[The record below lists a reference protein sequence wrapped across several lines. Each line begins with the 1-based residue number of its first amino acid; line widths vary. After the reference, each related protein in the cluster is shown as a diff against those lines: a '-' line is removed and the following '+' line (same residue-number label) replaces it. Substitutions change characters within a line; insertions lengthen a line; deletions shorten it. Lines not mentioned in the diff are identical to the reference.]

1 MPFFQD
7 GPVLSNL
14 FTQDSWLTATV
25 EKFLPASVYTEHE
38 PLLRELGKIS
48 AQCVKLQVE
57 SDQNPPQLTH
67 FDPWGLRIDNIQTAK
82 HWDLFRELAI
92 KWQIVGKGHDK
103 QLGSHARVLQT
114 AYMMLFSPTTAT
126 YLCPLA
132 MSDAAAC
139 VVNRLAPKAVKDR
152 LYPRLISGDVSNAI
166 TSGQWMTERPGG
178 SDVSQTETV
187 AVFDK
192 MVGEE
197 PQYRLSGTK
206 WFTSS
211 ITSEMALL
219 LAQVEGAQKGKALTL
234 FCWERLESGLCSD
247 AGVRVLRLKDKLG
260 TRSLPTAEIELNGA
274 IATQLGEIGRGTS
287 HISEMLNIT
296 RFYNAVASAASMN
309 FSSLLVEDYA
319 KRRKAFGKPIGEHAM
334 MRGVVQNLQ
343 IESRRATTLCF
354 EVARL
359 LGLCEVGEAKKEQQL
374 CMRAIV
380 PLAKLALGKAAVAH
394 ASETLECFGGAGYI
408 EDTGLP
414 RILRDAQVFP
424 IWEGTTNILALDIWR
439 SEKKEGALSA
449 LIQSMIERDQ
459 TSEMARQLLERA
471 ERMKEIREE
480 EALPGLRSL
489 VFDTSDLLQ
498 KQLASY

>member
-7 GPVLSNL
+7 GPALSNL

-25 EKFLPASVYTEHE
+25 ERFLPKEIYAKHKPFLV
-38 PLLRELGKIS
+38 ELGEIS
-48 AQCVKLQVE
+48 AKSAQLQVE
-57 SDQNPPQLTH
+57 SDQNPPKLTQ
-67 FDPWGLRIDNIQTAK
+67 FDPWGRRIDHIETAK
-82 HWDLFRELAI
+82 HWDRFRELAVE
-92 KWQIVGKGHDK
+92 WQIVGRGHDK
-103 QLGSHARVLQT
+103 ELSPHARVVQT

-139 VVNRLAPKAVKDR
+139 VINRLAPKALRDR
-152 LYPRLISGDVSNAI
+152 LYPRLISSDVGDAI

-187 AVFDK
+187 AIFDK

-197 PQYRLSGTK
+197 HRYKLAGTK

-211 ITSEMALL
+211 ITSEMSLL
-219 LAQVEGAQKGKALTL
+219 LAKVDGALTL
-234 FCWERLESGLCSD
+234 FCWERPESRRCSE

-260 TRSLPTAEIELNGA
+260 TRSLPTAEIELDGA
-274 IATQLGEIGRGTS
+274 VATQLGEIGRGVS
-287 HISEMLNIT
+287 HISQMLNVT
-296 RFYNAVASAASMN
+296 RFYNAVASAASMS

-319 KRRKAFGKPIGEHAM
+319 KRRQAFGKSIGEQAM
-334 MRGVVQNLQ
+334 MRNVIQ
-343 IESRRATTLCF
+343 ILKSESKRATVLCF
-354 EVARL
+354 EMARL
-359 LGLCEVGEAKKEQQL
+359 LGLCETGKATKQEQL

-380 PLAKLALGKAAVAH
+380 PLAKLTLGKAAVAH

-439 SEKKEGALSA
+439 AEKQEGALSA
-449 LIQSMIERDQ
+449 LIENMMERDPD
-459 TSEMARQLLERA
+459 ARGLLQRV
-471 ERMKEIREE
+471 ERMKEMGEE
-480 EALPGLRSL
+480 EALAGLRAM
-489 VFDTSDLLQ
+489 VFDVSCLLQ
-498 KQLASY
+498 KLLASY